1 MQLEDIK
8 KLAEIARVE
17 MSEEEMNDILST
29 FPSILSY
36 IGEINELAT
45 DKAEFVYLDT
55 NKFREDVVTNE
66 GGEYTSLIVGQM
78 PDSEKG
84 YLKVKQIL

>member
-8 KLAEIARVE
+8 KLAEIARID
-17 MSEEEMNDILST
+17 MSEEEMKDILST

-36 IGEINELAT
+36 IDQINEIVPKDSHL
-45 DKAEFVYLDT
+45 VYADT
-55 NKFREDVVTNE
+55 NKFRDDIVTNA
-66 GGEYTSLIVGQM
+66 GGEYTDMIISQM
-78 PDSEKG
+78 PQTKDG